1 MTTQRVDFENN
12 ISVSCLLEEILVQA
26 LKEAVAKTDGEMQ
39 EIFGGNAYDKKK
51 GGNWRQEDL
60 SEHGTVIE
68 KGKKGRQA
76 GRVLRCSTALRKF
89 WSG

>member
-51 GGNWRQEDL
+51 KEETGGRKTCQ
-60 SEHGTVIE
+60 SM
-68 KGKKGRQA
+68 
-76 GRVLRCSTALRKF
+76 AL
-89 WSG
+89 